1 MTVKQVVAA
10 LSPEALL
17 GKSKTYIARALAAK
31 DTKDLSEY
39 QLWASLALELL
50 GKWALAEVHP
60 CLIAD
65 PQGVSLFAAAG
76 VSVGTDIR
84 TITAKTVFERL
95 GHLSKHF
102 DKKTEEN
109 CLGMS
114 LKRNAELHSG
124 EVPFASVLLVSWE
137 GRFWHTAAV
146 ILDIHSQT
154 IETWL
159 GADQAQAPRELMAN
173 YTHAIQEA
181 AKIRVEKAAE
191 RFAELKKLER
201 EALRARAK
209 ALDPFDMRRSFKM
222 FAEKVW
228 TAACPACKSN
238 SFLAGVCYGEE
249 LSDHDENDPYEEHV
263 DVSYVAEEFY
273 CPACSLHFGSREEI
287 EAAGIDVE
295 YTETETRQREY
306 EPDYGND

>member
-1 MTVKQVVAA
+1 MTARQIVPA

-17 GKSKTYIARALAAK
+17 GKSKAYIARALAAK
-31 DTKDLSEY
+31 NAKELGEY

-76 VSVGTDIR
+76 LNVGTDIR
-84 TITAKTVFERL
+84 TITAKTVFDRL
-95 GHLSKHF
+95 GHLSKQF
-102 DKKTEEN
+102 DKKTEEH
-109 CLGMS
+109 CVAMS

-124 EVPFASVLLVSWE
+124 EVPFASALPTSWE

-146 ILDIHSQT
+146 ILDIHGQT
-154 IETWL
+154 IESWL
-159 GADQAQAPRELMAN
+159 GADQAKAPRELMAN
-173 YTHAIQEA
+173 YTHAIEEA

-191 RFAELKKLER
+191 LFKELKKPER
-201 EALRARAK
+201 EVAQARAK
-209 ALDPFDMRRSFKM
+209 AIDPFDMRRSFKM
-222 FAEKVW
+222 LAEKVW
-228 TAACPACKSN
+228 TAECPACKSN

-249 LSDHDENDPYEEHV
+249 LSDDDENDPYEELV
-263 DVSYVAEEFY
+263 EVSYVAEEFY
-273 CPACSLHFGSREEI
+273 CPACSLHLLSREEI
-287 EAAGIDVE
+287 EAVGLDVE